1 MKNTVFILV
10 MVKKI
15 VKYIVECKDSES
27 APALYVEGLDRRRP
41 LMAQLYIYIYIYIF
55 NNTDDDDID
64 DDKLIGR
71 TNILL

>member
-41 LMAQLYIYIYIYIF
+41 LIYIYIYIF

>member
-10 MVKKI
+10 MVEKI

-41 LMAQLYIYIYIYIF
+41 LIYIYIYIYIF